1 MSMTYDP
8 AGLDK
13 LLAAIN
19 QYCEDSISLEIYAQ
33 LATNKNLLVTAEG
46 LRRVARHLYEI
57 SHLAMEARVPIP
69 PAPQEEPTP

>member
-13 LLAAIN
+13 LFAAIN

-46 LRRVARHLYEI
+46 LRRVAYCSGIGRWPRPAI
-57 SHLAMEARVPIP
+57 QAARRGP
-69 PAPQEEPTP
+69 E